1 MLVAKHSL
9 FPARTVHRSFPES
22 DPLCVSVGG
31 LPGLST
37 GYNWSLP
44 KKKLQLAS
52 EEHGK
57 QSLLLMGRRDMNHRS
72 NKSGGSGH
80 MWVSYLQV
88 IPSWEPGE
96 LPTGVTLLRR
106 TRWVPYRCYPPEENQ
121 VSSLQVRPSW
131 GEPGEFPTGYS
142 ILRRTRWVP
151 YRWYPPEENQVSSLQ
166 VRPSWGEP
174 GELVRPS
181 LGEPGEFPTG
191 DTLLRRTRW
200 EWATYRWY
208 LFSRPFY
215 PKHLTVH
222 STHTHLLCG
231 CQTHNPGIIST

>member
-131 GEPGEFPTGYS
+131 GEPGE
-142 ILRRTRWVP
+142 
-151 YRWYPPEENQVSSLQ
+151 
-166 VRPSWGEP
+166 
-174 GELVRPS
+174 LVRPS